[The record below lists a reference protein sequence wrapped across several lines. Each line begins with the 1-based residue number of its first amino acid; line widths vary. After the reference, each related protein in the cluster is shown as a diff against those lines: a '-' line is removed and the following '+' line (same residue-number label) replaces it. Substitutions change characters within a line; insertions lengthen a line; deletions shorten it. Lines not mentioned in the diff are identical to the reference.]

1 MEQRGR
7 LLSIAVR
14 AKSRAPMQELG
25 QGEMSLEHGVLGDF
39 RGTPGKRQVT
49 VLAVEDWRAACSELR
64 RNLPWT
70 HRRANLLVEGLA
82 LNQSTDATIR
92 IGDVVLRVT
101 GETTPCSR
109 MEEAAAGLYNALLP
123 RWRGGV
129 CCRVEAGG
137 TIAAGD
143 EVVLILAGEDRRQ
156 PSHEGE

>member
-1 MEQRGR
+1 MEQSGR

-14 AKSRAPMQELG
+14 KKSRAPMQELEK
-25 QGEMSLEHGVLGDF
+25 GEVSLAHGLQGDF
-39 RGTPGKRQVT
+39 RGAPGKRQVT
-49 VLAVEDWRAACSELR
+49 VLAVEDWRSACSELQ

-70 HRRANLLVEGLA
+70 IRRANLLIEGLK
-82 LNQSTDATIR
+82 LDQTTHATIR

-109 MEEAAAGLYNALLP
+109 MEEAAAGLYAALLP

-137 TIAAGD
+137 TVTTGN
-143 EVVLILAGEDRRQ
+143 EVVLTEAKGSE
-156 PSHEGE
+156 